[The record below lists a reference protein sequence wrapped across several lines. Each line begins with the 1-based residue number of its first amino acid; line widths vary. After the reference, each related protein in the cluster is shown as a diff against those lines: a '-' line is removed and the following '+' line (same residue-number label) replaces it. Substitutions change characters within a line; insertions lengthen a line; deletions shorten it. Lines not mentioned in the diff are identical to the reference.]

1 MSPSPPRTPN
11 PGVSRTAPTDDT
23 HDRRL
28 LSGVVGQAGAVAVA
42 VTGGAASAAQAL
54 VNGRLATGL
63 GTPVT
68 AALVSN
74 GLATVLLLVIA
85 FASPAVRTSLRRVA
99 RERLPWWAYLGGV
112 LGAASVAGTA
122 LAAPILGVALFTVVS
137 VCGTGVG
144 GLAADRVGLGSSGRL
159 PVSTGRVA
167 GAALAVVAMAVAQIG
182 HSAAHVAL
190 AVIVFVLVLGMGRS
204 VQAALNARLATV
216 ARNVG
221 AASLVNA
228 TVGTTALGLAAG
240 VLATVGALPFAGWP
254 ATWWAYLGGVLA
266 LVVTGANMIAARSIG
281 VLRTVL
287 AALSGQLVCGIA
299 LDALVPSEPMPTGWL
314 LLGSALMVLAVTVSG
329 VTAARDKQTSVG
341 P

>member
-1 MSPSPPRTPN
+1 MTSSTPSTSE
-11 PGVSRTAPTDDT
+11 PGVSPGSSTADA

-63 GTPVT
+63 GTPIT

-74 GLATVLLLVIA
+74 GLATTLLLLIA
-85 FASPAVRTSLRRVA
+85 VTSPAVRASLRRVL
-99 RERLPWWAYLGGV
+99 RERLPWWCYLGGV
-112 LGAASVAGTA
+112 LGAISVAGTA

-144 GLAADRVGLGSSGRL
+144 GLAADRVGLGSADRL

-167 GAALAVVAMAVAQIG
+167 GAVLAVVAVAVAQVG
-182 HSAAHVAL
+182 HPAASVAL
-190 AVIVFVLVLGMGRS
+190 AVIAFVLLLGMGRS
-204 VQAALNARLATV
+204 VQAALNARLAAV

-228 TVGTTALGLAAG
+228 TVGTTALALAAG
-240 VLATVGALPFAGWP
+240 VLATAGALPFAGWP
-254 ATWWAYLGGVLA
+254 HTWWAYLGGVLA

-299 LDALVPSEPMPTGWL
+299 LDALVPSEPTPTGWL
-314 LLGSALMVLAVTVSG
+314 VLGSALMVLAVTVSG
-329 VTAARDKQTSVG
+329 ITAARDKQTSVK

>member
-1 MSPSPPRTPN
+1 MAPSADAHDP
-11 PGVSRTAPTDDT
+11 

-54 VNGRLATGL
+54 VNGRLASGL

-74 GLATVLLLVIA
+74 GLATTLLLMIA
-85 FASPAVRTSLRRVA
+85 VASPTVRRSLRRVLS
-99 RERLPWWAYLGGV
+99 ERLPWWCYLGGV
-112 LGAASVAGTA
+112 IGAVSVAGTA
-122 LAAPILGVALFTVVS
+122 FAAPILGVALFTVVS

-144 GLAADRVGLGSSGRL
+144 GLAADRIGLGSSGRL
-159 PVSTGRVA
+159 PVSAGRVA
-167 GAALAVVAMAVAQIG
+167 GAVLAVVAVAVAQVG
-182 HSAAHVAL
+182 HAAASVAL
-190 AVIVFVLVLGMGRS
+190 GVMAFVLVLGMGRS
-204 VQAALNARLATV
+204 IQAGLNARLAAV

-228 TVGTTALGLAAG
+228 MVGTTALGLAAG
-240 VLATVGALPFAGWP
+240 VLATTGALPFAGWP
-254 ATWWAYLGGVLA
+254 GTWWAYLGGVLA

-287 AALSGQLVCGIA
+287 AALSGQLVCGIV
-299 LDALVPSEPMPTGWL
+299 LDTLVPSEPMPTRWL
-314 LLGSALMVLAVTVSG
+314 LLGSALMVAAVTVSS
-329 VTAARDKQTSVG
+329 VTAARDKQG
-341 P
+341 PTRVR